1 MEYIILWI
9 LALFGLWNLITRIIE
24 SYYIENRTG
33 DVEVTI
39 KVKNHEHNIEW
50 LIRQIER
57 IDLIGKINIEDDG
70 SDDATLEIIHKLE
83 KNHPQIRIKEE
94 QKWKS

>member
-94 QKWKS
+94 QK

>member
-70 SDDATLEIIHKLE
+70 SDDATLETIHKLE

-94 QKWKS
+94 QK

>member
-24 SYYIENRTG
+24 SYYIENRRG
-33 DVEVTI
+33 EVDVTI
-39 KVKNHEHNIEW
+39 KVKNQEHNIEW

-94 QKWKS
+94 QK